1 MYCSNCGAEINEK
14 DAYCPYCG
22 VMNARA
28 AEREYMEKL
37 EGRRVGQ
44 RKPAGYDDCRKKSFE
59 NICDCRSH
67 YPGPHFL
74 FHISGDRFHARGR

>member
-37 EGRRVGQ
+37 EDIREDTERLG
-44 RKPAGYDDCRKKSFE
+44 E
-59 NICDCRSH
+59 E
-67 YPGPHFL
+67 
-74 FHISGDRFHARGR
+74 